1 MRHRPGLTGLRPT
14 TGCDSY
20 EPPGTGAC
28 LDDGRIGR
36 SVKRA
41 AALRS
46 AGPNGARGV
55 DDRPLAD
62 RPTFL
67 DYHGAPDKAS
77 FAAWIAPSF
86 DPATPSRFAAREA
99 RRPHTLQRAASTS
112 FRRVPRA
119 PTSPAPGTRAVPRT
133 AARNARAGALR
144 LHTVAGAP
152 APVRPPDRRPPKRRS
167 RDRAAAAPSGTP

>member
-46 AGPNGARGV
+46 AVPYGARGV
-55 DDRPLAD
+55 NVTPMAGRPAI
-62 RPTFL
+62 L
-67 DYHGAPDKAS
+67 DYPAPPANAS
-77 FAAWIAPSF
+77 FAAGIAPSF
-86 DPATPSRFAAREA
+86 DPATPTRFAAREA
-99 RRPHTLQRAASTS
+99 RRPHTLRRAASTS
-112 FRRVPRA
+112 FRRVPGA

-152 APVRPPDRRPPKRRS
+152 APVRPPDRRPPKRRP
-167 RDRAAAAPSGTP
+167 RHR

>member
-86 DPATPSRFAAREA
+86 DPATPSRFAARESKIGRA
-99 RRPHTLQRAASTS
+99 SCREIAELGAAAS
-112 FRRVPRA
+112 
-119 PTSPAPGTRAVPRT
+119 
-133 AARNARAGALR
+133 R
-144 LHTVAGAP
+144 LSLIRHHG
-152 APVRPPDRRPPKRRS
+152 
-167 RDRAAAAPSGTP
+167 